1 MKKIIIQFVDSAKLL
16 YCFFADFHFYVK
28 HSLINPVITQ
38 DKSNAQIMLFMHA
51 LEKGMSFPST
61 RIFGEEKA
69 VRLTRLLD
77 KHIEQ
82 YGLNKV
88 CFVAINILSEYL
100 KAPCSTRNR
109 EVRNRICD
117 FSERNK
123 NSISYPPPIG
133 GTKMISEPSS
143 FDKKIIEE
151 FYASRASV
159 REYSDVPVTD
169 DEIKQACR
177 IASYTPSACNRQA
190 SRIHVFRD
198 KNVMRKLLDNQLG
211 AQGWCDNASI
221 LICVTVNCNYFG
233 GNYERYQALIDGG
246 LYAMNFVMG
255 LHLNHIASC
264 FKMFIRTPQREKEF
278 KKIAKIPQ
286 CEIPVV
292 LILGGH
298 YKSGIVISP
307 KSERFT
313 LDELAGTD
321 NC

>member
-1 MKKIIIQFVDSAKLL
+1 MKKIIIQFIDSVKLL
-16 YCFFADFHFYVK
+16 YCFLADFHFHVK

-69 VRLTRLLD
+69 VRLIRLLD
-77 KHIEQ
+77 NHIEQ
-82 YGLNKV
+82 YGPNKV
-88 CFVAINILSEYL
+88 CIVAINILSEYL
-100 KAPCSTRNR
+100 KSPCSTRNG
-109 EVRNRICD
+109 EVRSRICN
-117 FSERNK
+117 FLQKNK
-123 NSISYPPPIG
+123 NLISSTPMG
-133 GTKMISEPSS
+133 GTKMISEPSC
-143 FDKKIIEE
+143 FDKNIIEE

-211 AQGWCDNASI
+211 TQGWCDNASI

-264 FKMFIRTPQREKEF
+264 FKMFIRSPRREKDF
-278 KKIAKIPQ
+278 KKIARIPQ

-292 LILGGH
+292 LILAGH
-298 YKSGIVISP
+298 YKSGVVVSP

-313 LDELAGTD
+313 LDELAGAD
-321 NC
+321 HC

>member
-16 YCFFADFHFYVK
+16 YCFFADFHFYIK

-38 DKSNAQIMLFMHA
+38 DKSNAQIMLVMHA
-51 LEKGMSFPST
+51 LEKGMSFPSA
-61 RIFGEEKA
+61 RIFGGEKA
-69 VRLTRLLD
+69 VRLIRLLD

-88 CFVAINILSEYL
+88 CIVAINILAEYL
-100 KAPCSTRNR
+100 KSPYATRD
-109 EVRNRICD
+109 EESRNRICD
-117 FSERNK
+117 FLGKNK
-123 NSISYPPPIG
+123 KSITSSRIG
-133 GTKMISEPSS
+133 GTKKVSEPSC

-151 FYASRASV
+151 FYASRVSV
-159 REYSDVPVTD
+159 REYSDDPVTD
-169 DEIKQACR
+169 DEIREACR

-198 KNVMRKLLDNQLG
+198 KNVIRKLLDNQLG
-211 AQGWCDNASI
+211 TQGWCDNASV

-264 FKMFIRTPQREKEF
+264 FKMFIRTPRREKEF

-286 CEIPVV
+286 CEMPVV

-298 YKSGIVISP
+298 YKSGIVTSP

-313 LDELAGTD
+313 FDELACVD